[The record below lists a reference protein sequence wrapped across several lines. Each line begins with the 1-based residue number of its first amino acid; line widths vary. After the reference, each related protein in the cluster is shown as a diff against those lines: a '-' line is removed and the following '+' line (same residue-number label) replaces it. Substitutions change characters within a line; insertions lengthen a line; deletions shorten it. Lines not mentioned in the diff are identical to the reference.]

1 MKNDA
6 DLVKNEYPP
15 FSVAMSVY
23 KNDNPEWFDVALKSV
38 IEQTVKPNEIV
49 LVVDGPISDN
59 LKDIINKYE
68 DICKNSNIY
77 FNVIYLEQNQGLGNA
92 LRIALENCNN
102 EIVARMDSDDISA
115 PNRFEQQLKIM
126 SKNSAVDIVGGDISE
141 FIGDENNIV
150 AKRKV
155 PILDKEIKEYLKTR
169 CPFNHMTVMYKRSA
183 VLKCGNYID
192 LFYNEDYWLWIR
204 MVENNC
210 IMANTGTVLVNARV
224 GEDMYKRRGGKQYFN
239 SEIFLQKYMLKN
251 GIINLPTFVL
261 NSSKRFV
268 VQMLLPNATRE
279 WVFKTFARTK

>member
-23 KNDNPEWFDVALKSV
+23 KNDNPIFFDRALQSITENQKV
-38 IEQTVKPNEIV
+38 MPTEIV
-49 LVVDGPISDN
+49 IIVDGPVDEKINAVIEKYSEKYGN
-59 LKDIINKYE
+59 L
-68 DICKNSNIY
+68 
-77 FNVIYLEQNQGLGNA
+77 NVIRLDKNAGLGNA
-92 LRIALENCNN
+92 LKLAIENAKY
-102 EIVARMDSDDISA
+102 ELIARMDSDDVSA
-115 PNRFEQQLKIM
+115 PNRFEQQLEIM
-126 SKNSAVDIVGGDISE
+126 TKNSDVDIVGGDISE
-141 FIGDENNIV
+141 FIGDENNVV

-155 PILDKEIKEYLKTR
+155 PILDEEIKEYLKTR

-183 VLKCGNYID
+183 VLKSGSYID

-224 GEDMYKRRGGKQYFN
+224 GEDMYRRRGGRQYFN
-239 SEIFLQKYMLKN
+239 SEMFLQKYMLKN

-268 VQMLLPNATRE
+268 VQMLLPNAIRE

>member
-1 MKNDA
+1 MKMKNDA

-23 KNDNPEWFDVALKSV
+23 KNDNPIFFDRALQSITENQKV
-38 IEQTVKPNEIV
+38 MPTEIV
-49 LVVDGPISDN
+49 IIVDGPVDEKINAVIEKYSEKYGN
-59 LKDIINKYE
+59 L
-68 DICKNSNIY
+68 
-77 FNVIYLEQNQGLGNA
+77 NVIRLDKNAGLGNA
-92 LRIALENCNN
+92 LKLAIENAKY
-102 EIVARMDSDDISA
+102 ELIARMDSDDVSA
-115 PNRFEQQLKIM
+115 PNRFEQQLEIM
-126 SKNSAVDIVGGDISE
+126 TKNSAVDIVGGDISE
-141 FIGDENNIV
+141 FIGYENNIV

-183 VLKCGNYID
+183 VLKSGNYID

-210 IMANTGTVLVNARV
+210 IMANTGTILVNARV

-239 SEIFLQKYMLKN
+239 SEMFLQKYMLKN

-268 VQMLLPNATRE
+268 VQMLLPNAIRE

>member
-23 KNDNPEWFDVALKSV
+23 KNDNPIFFDRALQSITENQKV
-38 IEQTVKPNEIV
+38 MPTEIV
-49 LVVDGPISDN
+49 IIVDGPVDEKINAVIEKYSEKYGN
-59 LKDIINKYE
+59 L
-68 DICKNSNIY
+68 
-77 FNVIYLEQNQGLGNA
+77 NVIRLDKNAGLGNA
-92 LRIALENCNN
+92 LKLAIENAKY
-102 EIVARMDSDDISA
+102 ELIARMDSDDVSA
-115 PNRFEQQLKIM
+115 PNRFEQQLEIM
-126 SKNSAVDIVGGDISE
+126 TKNSAVDIVGGDISE

-183 VLKCGNYID
+183 ELKSGNYID

-210 IMANTGTVLVNARV
+210 IMANTGTILVNARV

-239 SEIFLQKYMLKN
+239 SEMFLQKYMLKN

-268 VQMLLPNATRE
+268 VQMLLPNAIRE

>member
-1 MKNDA
+1 MENQK
-6 DLVKNEYPP
+6 VMP
-15 FSVAMSVY
+15 
-23 KNDNPEWFDVALKSV
+23 
-38 IEQTVKPNEIV
+38 TEIV
-49 LVVDGPISDN
+49 IIVDGPVDEKINAVIEKYSEKYGN
-59 LKDIINKYE
+59 L
-68 DICKNSNIY
+68 
-77 FNVIYLEQNQGLGNA
+77 NVIRLDKNAGLGNA
-92 LRIALENCNN
+92 LKLAIENAKY
-102 EIVARMDSDDISA
+102 ELIARMDSDDVSA
-115 PNRFEQQLKIM
+115 PNRFEQQLEIM
-126 SKNSAVDIVGGDISE
+126 TKNSAVDIVGGDISE

-183 VLKCGNYID
+183 VLKSGNYID

-210 IMANTGTVLVNARV
+210 IMANTGTILVNARV

-239 SEIFLQKYMLKN
+239 SEMFLQKYMLKN

-268 VQMLLPNATRE
+268 VQMLLPNAIRE

>member
-23 KNDNPEWFDVALKSV
+23 KNDNPIFFDRALQSITENQKV
-38 IEQTVKPNEIV
+38 MPTEIV
-49 LVVDGPISDN
+49 IIVDGPVDEKINAVIEKYSEKYGN
-59 LKDIINKYE
+59 L
-68 DICKNSNIY
+68 
-77 FNVIYLEQNQGLGNA
+77 NVIRLDKNAGLGNA
-92 LRIALENCNN
+92 LKLAIENAKY
-102 EIVARMDSDDISA
+102 ELIARMDSDDVSA
-115 PNRFEQQLKIM
+115 PNRFEQQLEIM
-126 SKNSAVDIVGGDISE
+126 TKNSAVDIVGGDISE
-141 FIGDENNIV
+141 FIGYENNIV

-155 PILDKEIKEYLKTR
+155 PILDKEIKEYLKTE

-183 VLKCGNYID
+183 VLKSGNYID

-210 IMANTGTVLVNARV
+210 IMANTGTILVNARV

-239 SEIFLQKYMLKN
+239 SEMFLQKYMLKN

-268 VQMLLPNATRE
+268 VQMLLPNAIRE

>member
-1 MKNDA
+1 MKMKNDA

-23 KNDNPEWFDVALKSV
+23 KNDNPIFFDRALQSITENQKV
-38 IEQTVKPNEIV
+38 MPTEIV
-49 LVVDGPISDN
+49 IIVDGPVDEKINAVIEKYSEKYGN
-59 LKDIINKYE
+59 L
-68 DICKNSNIY
+68 
-77 FNVIYLEQNQGLGNA
+77 NVIRLDKNAGLGNA
-92 LRIALENCNN
+92 LKLAIENAKY
-102 EIVARMDSDDISA
+102 ELIARMDSDDVSA
-115 PNRFEQQLKIM
+115 PNRFEQQLEIM
-126 SKNSAVDIVGGDISE
+126 TKNSAVDIVGGDISE

-183 VLKCGNYID
+183 VLKSGNYID

-210 IMANTGTVLVNARV
+210 IMANTGTILVNARV

-239 SEIFLQKYMLKN
+239 SEMFLQKYMLKN

-268 VQMLLPNATRE
+268 VQMLLPNAIRE

>member
-23 KNDNPEWFDVALKSV
+23 KNNNPIFFDRALQSITENQKV
-38 IEQTVKPNEIV
+38 MPTEIV
-49 LVVDGPISDN
+49 IIVDGPVDEKINAVIEKYSEKYGN
-59 LKDIINKYE
+59 L
-68 DICKNSNIY
+68 
-77 FNVIYLEQNQGLGNA
+77 NVIRLDKNAGLGNA
-92 LRIALENCNN
+92 LKLAIENAKY
-102 EIVARMDSDDISA
+102 ELIARMDSDDVSA
-115 PNRFEQQLKIM
+115 PNRFEQQLEIM
-126 SKNSAVDIVGGDISE
+126 TKNSAVDIVGGDISE

-183 VLKCGNYID
+183 VLKSGNYID

-210 IMANTGTVLVNARV
+210 IMANTGTILVNARV

-239 SEIFLQKYMLKN
+239 SEMFLQKYMLKN

-268 VQMLLPNATRE
+268 VQMLLPNAIRE

>member
-23 KNDNPEWFDVALKSV
+23 KNDNPIFFDRALQSITENQKV
-38 IEQTVKPNEIV
+38 MPTEIV
-49 LVVDGPISDN
+49 IIVDGPVDEKINAVIEKYSEKYGN
-59 LKDIINKYE
+59 LNVIRLD
-68 DICKNSNIY
+68 KNS
-77 FNVIYLEQNQGLGNA
+77 GLGNA
-92 LRIALENCNN
+92 LKLAIENAKY
-102 EIVARMDSDDISA
+102 ELIARMDSDDVSA
-115 PNRFEQQLKIM
+115 PNRFEQQLEIM
-126 SKNSAVDIVGGDISE
+126 TKNSAVDIVGGDISE
-141 FIGDENNIV
+141 FIGDEKNIV

-183 VLKCGNYID
+183 VLKSGNYID

-210 IMANTGTVLVNARV
+210 IMANTGTILVNARV

-239 SEIFLQKYMLKN
+239 SEMFLQKYMLKN

-268 VQMLLPNATRE
+268 VQMLLPNAIRE

>member
-23 KNDNPEWFDVALKSV
+23 KNDNPIFFDRALQSITENQKV
-38 IEQTVKPNEIV
+38 MPTEIV
-49 LVVDGPISDN
+49 IIVDGPVDEKINAVIEKYSEKYGN
-59 LKDIINKYE
+59 L
-68 DICKNSNIY
+68 
-77 FNVIYLEQNQGLGNA
+77 NVIRLDKNAGLGNA
-92 LRIALENCNN
+92 LKLAIENAKY
-102 EIVARMDSDDISA
+102 ELIARMDSDDVSA
-115 PNRFEQQLKIM
+115 PNRFEQQLEIM
-126 SKNSAVDIVGGDISE
+126 TKNSAVDIVGGDISE
-141 FIGDENNIV
+141 FIGYENNIV

-183 VLKCGNYID
+183 VLKSGNYID

-210 IMANTGTVLVNARV
+210 IMANTGTILVNARV

-239 SEIFLQKYMLKN
+239 SEMFLQKYMLKN

-268 VQMLLPNATRE
+268 VQMLLPNAIRE

>member
-23 KNDNPEWFDVALKSV
+23 KNDNPIFFDRALQSITENQKV
-38 IEQTVKPNEIV
+38 MPTEIV
-49 LVVDGPISDN
+49 IIVDGPVDEKINAVIEKYSEKYGN
-59 LKDIINKYE
+59 L
-68 DICKNSNIY
+68 
-77 FNVIYLEQNQGLGNA
+77 NVIRLDKNAGLGNA
-92 LRIALENCNN
+92 LKLAIENAKY
-102 EIVARMDSDDISA
+102 ELIARMDSDDVSA
-115 PNRFEQQLKIM
+115 PNRFEQQLEIM
-126 SKNSAVDIVGGDISE
+126 TKNSAVDIVGGDISE
-141 FIGDENNIV
+141 FIGCENNIV

-183 VLKCGNYID
+183 VLKSGNYID

-210 IMANTGTVLVNARV
+210 IMANTGTILVNARV

-239 SEIFLQKYMLKN
+239 SEMFLQKYMLKN

-268 VQMLLPNATRE
+268 VQMLLPNAIRE

>member
-23 KNDNPEWFDVALKSV
+23 KNDNPIFFDRALQSITENQIV
-38 IEQTVKPNEIV
+38 MPTEIV
-49 LVVDGPISDN
+49 IIVDGPVDEKINAVIEKYSEKYGN
-59 LKDIINKYE
+59 L
-68 DICKNSNIY
+68 
-77 FNVIYLEQNQGLGNA
+77 NVIRLDKNAGLGNA
-92 LRIALENCNN
+92 LKLAIENAKY
-102 EIVARMDSDDISA
+102 ELIARMDSDDVSA
-115 PNRFEQQLKIM
+115 PNRFEQQLEILT
-126 SKNSAVDIVGGDISE
+126 KNSAVDIVGGDISE

-251 GIINLPTFVL
+251 RIINLPTFVL

-268 VQMLLPNATRE
+268 VQMLLPNAIRE

>member
-23 KNDNPEWFDVALKSV
+23 KNDNPIFFDRALQSITENQKV
-38 IEQTVKPNEIV
+38 MPTEIV
-49 LVVDGPISDN
+49 IIVDGPVDEKINAVIEKYSEKYGN
-59 LKDIINKYE
+59 L
-68 DICKNSNIY
+68 
-77 FNVIYLEQNQGLGNA
+77 NVIRLDKNAGLGNA
-92 LRIALENCNN
+92 LKLAIENAKY
-102 EIVARMDSDDISA
+102 ELIARMDSDDVSA
-115 PNRFEQQLKIM
+115 PNRFEQQLEIM
-126 SKNSAVDIVGGDISE
+126 TNNSAVDIVGGDISE

-183 VLKCGNYID
+183 VLKSGNYID

-210 IMANTGTVLVNARV
+210 IMANTGTILVNARV

-239 SEIFLQKYMLKN
+239 SEMFLQKYMLKN

-268 VQMLLPNATRE
+268 VQMLLPNAIRE

>member
-23 KNDNPEWFDVALKSV
+23 KNDNPIFFDRALQSITENQKV
-38 IEQTVKPNEIV
+38 MPTEIV
-49 LVVDGPISDN
+49 IIVDGPVDEKINAVIEKYSEKYGN
-59 LKDIINKYE
+59 L
-68 DICKNSNIY
+68 
-77 FNVIYLEQNQGLGNA
+77 NVIRLDKNAGLGNA
-92 LRIALENCNN
+92 LKLAIENAKY
-102 EIVARMDSDDISA
+102 ELIARMDSDDVSA
-115 PNRFEQQLKIM
+115 PNRFEQQLEIM
-126 SKNSAVDIVGGDISE
+126 TKNSAVDIVGGDISE

-183 VLKCGNYID
+183 VLKSGNYID

-210 IMANTGTVLVNARV
+210 IMANRGTILVNARV

-239 SEIFLQKYMLKN
+239 SEMFLQKYMLKN

-268 VQMLLPNATRE
+268 VQMLLPNAIRE

>member
-23 KNDNPEWFDVALKSV
+23 KNDHPICVARALQSIMENQKV
-38 IEQTVKPNEIV
+38 MPTEIV
-49 LVVDGPISDN
+49 IIVDGPVDEKINAVIEKYSEKYGN
-59 LKDIINKYE
+59 L
-68 DICKNSNIY
+68 
-77 FNVIYLEQNQGLGNA
+77 NVIRLDKNAGLGNA
-92 LRIALENCNN
+92 LKLAIENAKY
-102 EIVARMDSDDISA
+102 ELIARMDSDDVSA
-115 PNRFEQQLKIM
+115 PNRFEQQLEIM
-126 SKNSAVDIVGGDISE
+126 TKNSAVDIVGGDISE

-183 VLKCGNYID
+183 VLKSGNYID

-210 IMANTGTVLVNARV
+210 IMANTGTILVNARV

-239 SEIFLQKYMLKN
+239 SEMFLQKYMLKN

-268 VQMLLPNATRE
+268 VQMLLPNAIRE

>member
-1 MKNDA
+1 MKMKNDA

-23 KNDNPEWFDVALKSV
+23 KNDNPIFFDRALQSITENQIV
-38 IEQTVKPNEIV
+38 MPTEIV
-49 LVVDGPISDN
+49 IIVDGPVDEKINAVIEKYSEKYGN
-59 LKDIINKYE
+59 L
-68 DICKNSNIY
+68 
-77 FNVIYLEQNQGLGNA
+77 NVIRLDKNAGLGNA
-92 LRIALENCNN
+92 LKLAIENAKY
-102 EIVARMDSDDISA
+102 ELIARMDSDDVSA
-115 PNRFEQQLKIM
+115 PNRFEQQLEILT
-126 SKNSAVDIVGGDISE
+126 KNSAVDIVGGDISE

-268 VQMLLPNATRE
+268 VQMLLPNAIRE

>member
-23 KNDNPEWFDVALKSV
+23 KNDNPIFFDRALQSITENQIV
-38 IEQTVKPNEIV
+38 MPTEIV
-49 LVVDGPISDN
+49 IIVDGPVDEKINAVIEKYSEKYGN
-59 LKDIINKYE
+59 L
-68 DICKNSNIY
+68 
-77 FNVIYLEQNQGLGNA
+77 NVIRLDKNAGLGNA
-92 LRIALENCNN
+92 LKLAIENAKY
-102 EIVARMDSDDISA
+102 ELIARMDSDDVSA
-115 PNRFEQQLKIM
+115 PNRFEQQLEIM
-126 SKNSAVDIVGGDISE
+126 TKNSAVDIVGGDISE

-183 VLKCGNYID
+183 VLKSGNYID

-239 SEIFLQKYMLKN
+239 SEMFLQKYMLKN

-268 VQMLLPNATRE
+268 VQMLLPNAIRE

>member
-1 MKNDA
+1 MKNDT

-23 KNDNPEWFDVALKSV
+23 KNDNPIFFDRALQSITENQKV
-38 IEQTVKPNEIV
+38 MPTEIV
-49 LVVDGPISDN
+49 IIVDGPVDEKINAVIEKYSEKYGN
-59 LKDIINKYE
+59 L
-68 DICKNSNIY
+68 
-77 FNVIYLEQNQGLGNA
+77 NVIRLDKNAGLGNA
-92 LRIALENCNN
+92 LKLAIENAKY
-102 EIVARMDSDDISA
+102 ELIARMDSDDVSA
-115 PNRFEQQLKIM
+115 PNRFEQQLEIM
-126 SKNSAVDIVGGDISE
+126 TKNSAVDIVGGDISE
-141 FIGDENNIV
+141 FIGYENNIV

-183 VLKCGNYID
+183 VLKSGNYID

-210 IMANTGTVLVNARV
+210 IMANTGTILVNARV
-224 GEDMYKRRGGKQYFN
+224 GEDMYKRRGGKQYFH
-239 SEIFLQKYMLKN
+239 SEMFLQKYMLKN

-268 VQMLLPNATRE
+268 VQMLLPNAIRE
-279 WVFKTFARTK
+279 WVFKTFARSK

>member
-1 MKNDA
+1 MKMKNDA

-23 KNDNPEWFDVALKSV
+23 KNDNPIFFDRALQSITENQKV
-38 IEQTVKPNEIV
+38 MPTEIV
-49 LVVDGPISDN
+49 IIVDGPVDEKINAVIEKYSEKYGN
-59 LKDIINKYE
+59 L
-68 DICKNSNIY
+68 
-77 FNVIYLEQNQGLGNA
+77 NVIRLDKNAGLGNA
-92 LRIALENCNN
+92 LKLAIENAKY
-102 EIVARMDSDDISA
+102 ELIARMDSDDVSA
-115 PNRFEQQLKIM
+115 PNRFEQQLEIM
-126 SKNSAVDIVGGDISE
+126 TKNSDVDIVGGDISE
-141 FIGDENNIV
+141 FIGDENNVV

-155 PILDKEIKEYLKTR
+155 PILDEEIKEYLKTR

-183 VLKCGNYID
+183 VLKSGSYID

-224 GEDMYKRRGGKQYFN
+224 GEDMYRRRGGRQYFN
-239 SEIFLQKYMLKN
+239 SEMFLQKYMLKN

-268 VQMLLPNATRE
+268 VQMLLPNAIRE

>member
-1 MKNDA
+1 MKMKNDA

-23 KNDNPEWFDVALKSV
+23 KNDNPIFFDRALQSITENQKV
-38 IEQTVKPNEIV
+38 MPTEIV
-49 LVVDGPISDN
+49 IIVDGPVDEKINAVIEKYSEKYGN
-59 LKDIINKYE
+59 L
-68 DICKNSNIY
+68 
-77 FNVIYLEQNQGLGNA
+77 NVIRLDKNAGLGNA
-92 LRIALENCNN
+92 LKLAIENAKY
-102 EIVARMDSDDISA
+102 ELIARMDSDDISA
-115 PNRFEQQLKIM
+115 PNRFEQQLEIM
-126 SKNSAVDIVGGDISE
+126 TKNSAVDIVGGDISE
-141 FIGDENNIV
+141 FIGYENNIV

-183 VLKCGNYID
+183 VLKSGNYID

-210 IMANTGTVLVNARV
+210 IMANTGTILVNARV

-239 SEIFLQKYMLKN
+239 SEMFLQKYMLKN

-268 VQMLLPNATRE
+268 VQMLLPNAIRE

>member
-1 MKNDA
+1 MKNDT

-23 KNDNPEWFDVALKSV
+23 KNDNPIFFDRALQSITENQKV
-38 IEQTVKPNEIV
+38 MPTEIV
-49 LVVDGPISDN
+49 IIVDGPVDEKINAVIEKYSEKYGN
-59 LKDIINKYE
+59 L
-68 DICKNSNIY
+68 
-77 FNVIYLEQNQGLGNA
+77 NVIRLDKNAGLGNA
-92 LRIALENCNN
+92 LKLAIENAKY
-102 EIVARMDSDDISA
+102 ELIARMDSDDVSA
-115 PNRFEQQLKIM
+115 PNIFEQQLEIM
-126 SKNSAVDIVGGDISE
+126 TKNSAVDIVGGDISE
-141 FIGDENNIV
+141 FIGYENNIV

-183 VLKCGNYID
+183 VLKSGNYID

-210 IMANTGTVLVNARV
+210 IMANTGTILVNARV

-239 SEIFLQKYMLKN
+239 SEMFLQKYMLKN

-268 VQMLLPNATRE
+268 VQMLLPNAIRE
-279 WVFKTFARTK
+279 WVFKTFARSK

>member
-23 KNDNPEWFDVALKSV
+23 KNDNPIFFDRALQSITENQKV
-38 IEQTVKPNEIV
+38 MPTEIV
-49 LVVDGPISDN
+49 IIVDGPVDEKINAAIEKYSEKYGN
-59 LKDIINKYE
+59 L
-68 DICKNSNIY
+68 
-77 FNVIYLEQNQGLGNA
+77 NVIRLDKNAGLGNA
-92 LRIALENCNN
+92 LKLAIENAKY
-102 EIVARMDSDDISA
+102 ELIARMDSDDVSA
-115 PNRFEQQLKIM
+115 PNRFEQQLEIM
-126 SKNSAVDIVGGDISE
+126 TKNSAVDIVGGDISE

-183 VLKCGNYID
+183 VLKSGNYID

-210 IMANTGTVLVNARV
+210 IMANTGTILVNARV

-239 SEIFLQKYMLKN
+239 SEMFLQKYMLKN

-268 VQMLLPNATRE
+268 VQMLLPNAIRE

>member
-23 KNDNPEWFDVALKSV
+23 KNDNPIFFDRALQSIMENQKV
-38 IEQTVKPNEIV
+38 MPTEIV
-49 LVVDGPISDN
+49 IIVDGPVDEKINAVIEKYSEKYGN
-59 LKDIINKYE
+59 L
-68 DICKNSNIY
+68 
-77 FNVIYLEQNQGLGNA
+77 NVIRLDKNAGLGNA
-92 LRIALENCNN
+92 LKLAIENAKY
-102 EIVARMDSDDISA
+102 ELIARMDSDDVSA
-115 PNRFEQQLKIM
+115 PNRFEQQLEIM
-126 SKNSAVDIVGGDISE
+126 TKNSAVDIVGGDISE

-183 VLKCGNYID
+183 VLKSGNYID

-210 IMANTGTVLVNARV
+210 IMANTGTILVNARV

-239 SEIFLQKYMLKN
+239 SEMFLQKYMLKN

-268 VQMLLPNATRE
+268 VQMLLPNAIRE

>member
-23 KNDNPEWFDVALKSV
+23 KNDNPIFFDRALQSITENQKV
-38 IEQTVKPNEIV
+38 MPTEIV
-49 LVVDGPISDN
+49 IIVDGPVDEKINAVIEKYSEKYGN
-59 LKDIINKYE
+59 L
-68 DICKNSNIY
+68 
-77 FNVIYLEQNQGLGNA
+77 NVIRLDKNAGLGNA
-92 LRIALENCNN
+92 LKLAIENAKY
-102 EIVARMDSDDISA
+102 ELIARMDSDDVSA
-115 PNRFEQQLKIM
+115 PNRFEQQLEIM
-126 SKNSAVDIVGGDISE
+126 TKNSSVDIVGGDISE

-183 VLKCGNYID
+183 VLKSGNYID

-210 IMANTGTVLVNARV
+210 IMANTGTILVNARV
-224 GEDMYKRRGGKQYFN
+224 GEDMYKRRGGKQYFK
-239 SEIFLQKYMLKN
+239 SEMFLQKYMLKN

-268 VQMLLPNATRE
+268 VQMLLPNAIRE

>member
-15 FSVAMSVY
+15 FSVVMSVY
-23 KNDNPEWFDVALKSV
+23 KNDNPIFFDRALQSITENQKV
-38 IEQTVKPNEIV
+38 MPTEIV
-49 LVVDGPISDN
+49 IIVDGPVDEKINAVIEKYSEKYGN
-59 LKDIINKYE
+59 L
-68 DICKNSNIY
+68 
-77 FNVIYLEQNQGLGNA
+77 NVIRLDKNAGLGNA
-92 LRIALENCNN
+92 LKLAIENAKY
-102 EIVARMDSDDISA
+102 ELIARMDSDDVSA
-115 PNRFEQQLKIM
+115 PNRFEQQLEIM
-126 SKNSAVDIVGGDISE
+126 TKNSAVDIVGGDISE
-141 FIGDENNIV
+141 FIGDEKNIV

-183 VLKCGNYID
+183 VLKSGNYID

-210 IMANTGTVLVNARV
+210 IMANTGTILVNARV

-239 SEIFLQKYMLKN
+239 SEMFLQKYMLKN

-268 VQMLLPNATRE
+268 VQMLLPNAIRE

>member
-23 KNDNPEWFDVALKSV
+23 KNDNPIFFDRALQSITENQKV
-38 IEQTVKPNEIV
+38 MPTEIV
-49 LVVDGPISDN
+49 IIVDGPVDEKINAVIEKYSEKYGN
-59 LKDIINKYE
+59 L
-68 DICKNSNIY
+68 
-77 FNVIYLEQNQGLGNA
+77 NVIRLDKNAGLGNA
-92 LRIALENCNN
+92 LKLAIENAKY
-102 EIVARMDSDDISA
+102 ELIARMDSDDVSA
-115 PNRFEQQLKIM
+115 PNRFEQQLEIM
-126 SKNSAVDIVGGDISE
+126 TKNSAVDIVGGDISE
-141 FIGDENNIV
+141 FIGGENNIV

-183 VLKCGNYID
+183 VLKSGNYID

-210 IMANTGTVLVNARV
+210 IMANTGTILVNARV

-239 SEIFLQKYMLKN
+239 SEMFLQKYMLKN

-268 VQMLLPNATRE
+268 VQMLLPNAIRE

>member
-1 MKNDA
+1 MNNDA

-23 KNDNPEWFDVALKSV
+23 KNDNPIFFDRALQSITENQKV
-38 IEQTVKPNEIV
+38 MPTEIV
-49 LVVDGPISDN
+49 IIVDGPVDKKINAVIEKYSEKYGN
-59 LKDIINKYE
+59 L
-68 DICKNSNIY
+68 
-77 FNVIYLEQNQGLGNA
+77 NVIRLDKNAGLGNA
-92 LRIALENCNN
+92 LKLAIENAKY
-102 EIVARMDSDDISA
+102 ELIARMDSDDVSA
-115 PNRFEQQLKIM
+115 PNRFEQQLEIM
-126 SKNSAVDIVGGDISE
+126 TKNSAVDIVGGDISE

-183 VLKCGNYID
+183 VLKSGNYID

-210 IMANTGTVLVNARV
+210 IMANTGTILVNARV

-239 SEIFLQKYMLKN
+239 SEMFLQKYMLKN

-268 VQMLLPNATRE
+268 VQMLLPNAIRE

>member
-1 MKNDA
+1 MKNDT

-23 KNDNPEWFDVALKSV
+23 KNDNPIFFDRALQSITENQKV
-38 IEQTVKPNEIV
+38 MPTEIV
-49 LVVDGPISDN
+49 IIVDGPVDEKINAVIEKYSEKYGN
-59 LKDIINKYE
+59 L
-68 DICKNSNIY
+68 
-77 FNVIYLEQNQGLGNA
+77 NVIRLDKNAGLGNA
-92 LRIALENCNN
+92 LKLAIENAKY
-102 EIVARMDSDDISA
+102 ELIARMDSDDVSA
-115 PNRFEQQLKIM
+115 PNRFEQQLEIM
-126 SKNSAVDIVGGDISE
+126 TKNSAVDIVGGDISE
-141 FIGDENNIV
+141 FIGYENNIV

-183 VLKCGNYID
+183 VLKSGNYID

-210 IMANTGTVLVNARV
+210 IMANTGTILVNARV
-224 GEDMYKRRGGKQYFN
+224 GEDMYKRRGGKRYFN
-239 SEIFLQKYMLKN
+239 SEMFLQKYMLKN

-268 VQMLLPNATRE
+268 VQMLLPNAIRE
-279 WVFKTFARTK
+279 WVFKTFARSK

>member
-23 KNDNPEWFDVALKSV
+23 KNDNPIFFDRALQSITENQKVMPTEIVIIVDGSVDEKINAV
-38 IEQTVKPNEIV
+38 IEKYSEKY
-49 LVVDGPISDN
+49 GN
-59 LKDIINKYE
+59 L
-68 DICKNSNIY
+68 
-77 FNVIYLEQNQGLGNA
+77 NVIRLDKNAGLGNA
-92 LRIALENCNN
+92 LKLAIENAKY
-102 EIVARMDSDDISA
+102 ELIARMDSDDVSA
-115 PNRFEQQLKIM
+115 PNRFEQQLEIM
-126 SKNSAVDIVGGDISE
+126 TKNSAVDIVGGDISE
-141 FIGDENNIV
+141 FIGYENNIV

-183 VLKCGNYID
+183 VLKSGNYID

-210 IMANTGTVLVNARV
+210 IMANTGTILVNARV

-239 SEIFLQKYMLKN
+239 SEMFLQKYMLKN

-268 VQMLLPNATRE
+268 VQMLLPNAIRE

>member
-23 KNDNPEWFDVALKSV
+23 KNNNPIFFDRALQSITENQKV
-38 IEQTVKPNEIV
+38 MPTEIV
-49 LVVDGPISDN
+49 IIVDGPVDEKINAVIEKYSEKYGN
-59 LKDIINKYE
+59 L
-68 DICKNSNIY
+68 
-77 FNVIYLEQNQGLGNA
+77 NVIRLDKNAGLGNA
-92 LRIALENCNN
+92 LKLAIENAKY
-102 EIVARMDSDDISA
+102 ELIARMDSDDVSA
-115 PNRFEQQLKIM
+115 PNRFEQQLEIM
-126 SKNSAVDIVGGDISE
+126 TKNSAVDIVGGDISE

-183 VLKCGNYID
+183 VLKSGNYID

-210 IMANTGTVLVNARV
+210 IMANTGTILVNARV

-239 SEIFLQKYMLKN
+239 SEMFLQKYMLKN

-268 VQMLLPNATRE
+268 VQMLLPNAIRE
-279 WVFKTFARTK
+279 WVFKSFARTK

>member
-23 KNDNPEWFDVALKSV
+23 KNDNPIFFDRALQSITENQKV
-38 IEQTVKPNEIV
+38 MPTEIV
-49 LVVDGPISDN
+49 IIVDGPVDEKINAVIEKYSEKYGN
-59 LKDIINKYE
+59 L
-68 DICKNSNIY
+68 
-77 FNVIYLEQNQGLGNA
+77 NVIRLDKNAGLGNA
-92 LRIALENCNN
+92 LKLAIENAKY
-102 EIVARMDSDDISA
+102 ELIARMDSDDVSA
-115 PNRFEQQLKIM
+115 PNRFEQQLEIM
-126 SKNSAVDIVGGDISE
+126 TKNSAVDIVGGDISE

-183 VLKCGNYID
+183 VLKSGNYID

-210 IMANTGTVLVNARV
+210 IMANTGTILVNARV

-239 SEIFLQKYMLKN
+239 SEMFLQKYMLKN

-268 VQMLLPNATRE
+268 VQMLLPNAIRE

>member
-1 MKNDA
+1 MKNAA

-23 KNDNPEWFDVALKSV
+23 KNDNPIFFDRALQSITENQKV
-38 IEQTVKPNEIV
+38 MPTEIV
-49 LVVDGPISDN
+49 IIVDGPVDEKINAVIEKYSEKYGN
-59 LKDIINKYE
+59 L
-68 DICKNSNIY
+68 
-77 FNVIYLEQNQGLGNA
+77 NVIRLDKNAGLGNA
-92 LRIALENCNN
+92 LKLAIENAKY
-102 EIVARMDSDDISA
+102 ELIARMDSDDVSA
-115 PNRFEQQLKIM
+115 PNRFEQQLEIM
-126 SKNSAVDIVGGDISE
+126 TKNSAVDIVGGDISE
-141 FIGDENNIV
+141 FIGYENNIV

-183 VLKCGNYID
+183 VLKSGNYID

-210 IMANTGTVLVNARV
+210 IMANTGTILVNARV

-239 SEIFLQKYMLKN
+239 SEMFLQKYMLKN

-268 VQMLLPNATRE
+268 VQMLLPNAIRE

>member
-1 MKNDA
+1 MKMNNDA

-23 KNDNPEWFDVALKSV
+23 KNDNPIFFDRALQSITENQKV
-38 IEQTVKPNEIV
+38 MPTEIV
-49 LVVDGPISDN
+49 IIVDGPVDEKINAVIEKYSEKYGN
-59 LKDIINKYE
+59 L
-68 DICKNSNIY
+68 
-77 FNVIYLEQNQGLGNA
+77 NVIRLDKNAGLGNA
-92 LRIALENCNN
+92 LKLAIENAKY
-102 EIVARMDSDDISA
+102 ELIARMDSDDVSA
-115 PNRFEQQLKIM
+115 PNRFEQQLEIM
-126 SKNSAVDIVGGDISE
+126 TKNSAVDIVGGDISE

-183 VLKCGNYID
+183 VLKSGNYID

-210 IMANTGTVLVNARV
+210 IMANTGTILVNARV

-239 SEIFLQKYMLKN
+239 SEMFLQKYMLKN

-268 VQMLLPNATRE
+268 VQMLLPNAIRE

>member
-23 KNDNPEWFDVALKSV
+23 KNDNPIFFDRALQSITENQKV
-38 IEQTVKPNEIV
+38 MPTEIV
-49 LVVDGPISDN
+49 IIVDGPVDEKINAVIEKYSEKYGN
-59 LKDIINKYE
+59 L
-68 DICKNSNIY
+68 
-77 FNVIYLEQNQGLGNA
+77 NVIRLDKNAGLGNA
-92 LRIALENCNN
+92 LKLAIENAKY
-102 EIVARMDSDDISA
+102 ELIARMDSDDVSA
-115 PNRFEQQLKIM
+115 PNRFEQQLEIM
-126 SKNSAVDIVGGDISE
+126 TKNSAVDIVGGDISE
-141 FIGDENNIV
+141 FIGDENTIV

-183 VLKCGNYID
+183 VLKSGNYID

-210 IMANTGTVLVNARV
+210 IMANTGTILVNARV

-239 SEIFLQKYMLKN
+239 SEMFLQKYMLKN

-268 VQMLLPNATRE
+268 VQMLLPNAIRE

>member
-23 KNDNPEWFDVALKSV
+23 KNDNPIFFDRALQSIMENQKV
-38 IEQTVKPNEIV
+38 MPTEIV
-49 LVVDGPISDN
+49 IIVDGPVDEKIDAVIEKYSEKYGN
-59 LKDIINKYE
+59 L
-68 DICKNSNIY
+68 
-77 FNVIYLEQNQGLGNA
+77 NVIRLDKNAGLGNA
-92 LRIALENCNN
+92 LKLAIENAKY
-102 EIVARMDSDDISA
+102 ELIARMDSDDVSA
-115 PNRFEQQLKIM
+115 PNRFEQQLEIM
-126 SKNSAVDIVGGDISE
+126 TKNSAVDIVGGDISE

-183 VLKCGNYID
+183 VLKSGNYID

-210 IMANTGTVLVNARV
+210 IMANTGTILVNARV

-239 SEIFLQKYMLKN
+239 SEMFLQKYMLKN

-268 VQMLLPNATRE
+268 VQMLLPNAIRE